1 MNLYIVNSRWLDLY
15 ISTRWI
21 GLGVCISPKHKTFH
35 INILILRMTLYL
47 AGKWG
52 IRKWQRKQ

>member
-1 MNLYIVNSRWLDLY
+1 MMNLYIVNSRWLDLY

-35 INILILRMTLYL
+35 INILILRMTLYFG
-47 AGKWG
+47 GK
-52 IRKWQRKQ
+52 